1 MHTPRVDS
9 WTGMFMA
16 GTGHEGLKPEPTG
29 SVDWGNRVQGRRAKG
44 TADSSQRA
52 GLSGRRSRISLL
64 QDAVSQPRRKEGGH
78 SRHEDQQMHWQLP
91 GGWGCQGEKQK
102 GEREREFC

>member
-1 MHTPRVDS
+1 
-9 WTGMFMA
+9 MA

-78 SRHEDQQMHWQLP
+78 SRHEDQQMHWQLKNSDAALP
-91 GGWGCQGEKQK
+91 SSLLLMKEASSPWQIGPP
-102 GEREREFC
+102 